1 MENLAHDLTLGLD
14 SAAFAYELGFIC
26 DEWQAIVLRSNSKR
40 LLLNCS
46 RQSGKSST
54 AAILALHETL
64 YHAKSLVL
72 LISPS
77 LRQSN
82 ELFRKVTDYSNKL
95 STKPKLLE
103 DNKLS
108 CTFENKSRIVSLPS
122 SEATIRG
129 FSGANLII
137 EDESARVSDDLYRAI
152 RPMLAVTNGR
162 LILMSTPFG
171 KRGHFYQEWSEGE
184 EWEKI
189 QIKADDCPRISKEFL
204 ESEKRSL
211 GDWWFKQEYMC
222 EFMDSV
228 DSAFRTEEIK
238 RMFEEDVEQWEL

>member
-14 SAAFAYELGFIC
+14 PVAFAYELGFLC
-26 DEWQAIVLRSNSKR
+26 DDWQARVPRSNSKR
-40 LLLNCS
+40 ILLNCS

-54 AAILALHETL
+54 AAILALHESL
-64 YHAKSLVL
+64 YHAKKLVL

-82 ELFRKVTDYSNKL
+82 ELFRKVTDFSNKL
-95 STKPKLLE
+95 SIKPKLIE

-108 CTFENKSRIVSLPS
+108 CTFENYSRIVSLPS

-152 RPMLAVTNGR
+152 RPMLAVTNGK

-204 ESEKRSL
+204 ESERRTL
-211 GDWWFKQEYMC
+211 GEWWFKQEYMC

>member
-14 SAAFAYELGFIC
+14 PVVFAYELGFIC
-26 DEWQAIVLRSNSKR
+26 DDWQARVLRSNSKR
-40 LLLNCS
+40 ILLNCS
-46 RQSGKSST
+46 RQSGKSSN
-54 AAILALHETL
+54 AAILALHESL

-82 ELFRKVTDYSNKL
+82 ELFRKVTDFSNML
-95 STKPKLLE
+95 SIKPKLIE

-108 CTFENKSRIVSLPS
+108 CTFENRSRIVSLPS
-122 SEATIRG
+122 TEATIRG

-171 KRGHFYQEWSEGE
+171 KRGHFYQEWSEGD
-184 EWEKI
+184 EWAKF
-189 QIKADDCPRISKEFL
+189 QIKAVDCPRIRKDFL

-238 RMFEEDVEQWEL
+238 RMFEENIEQWAL